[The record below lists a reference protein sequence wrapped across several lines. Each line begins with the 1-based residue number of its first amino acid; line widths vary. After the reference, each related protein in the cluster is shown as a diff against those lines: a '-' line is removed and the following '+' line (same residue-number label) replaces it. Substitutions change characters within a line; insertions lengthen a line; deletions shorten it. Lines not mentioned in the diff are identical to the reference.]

1 MSTYTQDTTKNT
13 GFDIVQLTN
22 NGNNVV
28 PITTAEAVVWHE
40 DDGDNMT
47 LRDKIE
53 SLNFTPGET
62 TTKYTGGQG
71 IGIDNN
77 TINVLVDNETI
88 EFNAQNELQVK
99 DLTDQI
105 SSALSNYLGPNTL
118 IKTEISTKLPSYAK
132 AEPNTLYLIGSN
144 NNSGDSFEEYIWIV
158 DEDTNNG
165 GYFEKLGTTEFAMN
179 KLEEVYGAV
188 FYTPTSGESGN
199 KILDNTASI
208 EGIKNELGNTNDDKD
223 KNTIYGKLKNL
234 ETNCENIAGLS
245 FEPTGYELKYTYEI
259 DDLYKNTTTN

>member
-1 MSTYTQDTTKNT
+1 MSTYTQNTTENT

-40 DDGDNMT
+40 DNNTNVT

-53 SLNFTPGET
+53 SLQHTPEGPT
-62 TTKYTGGQG
+62 TSYTAGQG
-71 IGIDNN
+71 IDIDNN
-77 TINVLVDNETI
+77 TINVLVDDKTI
-88 EFNAQNELQVK
+88 EFNNQNKLQVK

-105 SSALSNYLGPNTL
+105 SSALSDYLGPNTL
-118 IKTEISTKLPSYAK
+118 IKTVISTALPSYDD
-132 AEPNTLYLIGSN
+132 AESNTLYLIGSN

-158 DEDTNNG
+158 DKDADNG
-165 GYFEKLGTTEFAMN
+165 GYFEKLGVTEFDMN
-179 KLEEVYGAV
+179 KLEEVYNAV

-199 KILDNTASI
+199 KISDNTASI
-208 EGIKNELGNTNDDKD
+208 KDIKAELGNNGDDEN

-234 ETNCENIAGLS
+234 ETNYENIAGLS
-245 FEPTGYELKYTYEI
+245 FETTGYELKYTYEI